1 MEPDLP
7 GQLEEQDLEDS
18 QILKE
23 ETQQDFQIH
32 KHKITAYAQ
41 NAEQESH
48 IQEVRPVTQ

>member
-18 QILKE
+18 QINN
-23 ETQQDFQIH
+23 
-32 KHKITAYAQ
+32 HKITAFAQ